1 MSSNL
6 ESSEQVLFQ
15 RILTLE
21 ILVSSIFDELVETK
35 LIEADKV
42 NNRIHENIV
51 KLNNEI
57 QNIQNISNTIEK
69 MSMFMNSQIGEA

>member
-21 ILVSSIFDELVETK
+21 ILVSSIFDELVEAK